1 MYVLTKRVMETKIN
15 TDDIL
20 TTSYLY
26 ALGFKLDKT
35 APEGVYRMKHNRI
48 CDHHIS
54 ITFDIVPSDMGYFG
68 ATYGFFHRNDEYNR
82 ITRKHHFKD
91 SVLTIT
97 EFEAIM
103 LDVFGTPRNV
113 KDVLRHNNI
122 KD

>member
-1 MYVLTKRVMETKIN
+1 MYVLNNRVMDANIN
-15 TDDIL
+15 IDEL
-20 TTSYLY
+20 VTTNYLY
-26 ALGFKLDKT
+26 NLGFRFDET
-35 APEGVYRMKHNRI
+35 APENVHRMKHNRM

-54 ITFDIVPSDMGYFG
+54 ITFEVNAELGFYV

-82 ITRKHHFKD
+82 ITRKYHFKD
-91 SVLTIT
+91 MVLTVV

-103 LDVFGTPRNV
+103 LDVYGNQRNV

>member
-1 MYVLTKRVMETKIN
+1 METKIN
-15 TDDIL
+15 KHDIL

-35 APEGVYRMKHNRI
+35 APEGVYRMKHNRM

-54 ITFDIVPSDMGYFG
+54 ITFEVNAELGFYAPN
-68 ATYGFFHRNDEYNR
+68 YGFFHRNDEYNR
-82 ITRKHHFKD
+82 ITRKYHFKD
-91 SVLTIT
+91 MVLTVI

-103 LDVFGTPRNV
+103 LDVYGNQRNV

-122 KD
+122 ND

>member
-1 MYVLTKRVMETKIN
+1 MYVLNNRVMDTNIN
-15 TDDIL
+15 IDELVTVN
-20 TTSYLY
+20 YLY
-26 ALGFKLDKT
+26 ERGFRFDET
-35 APEGVYRMKHNRI
+35 APENVHRMKHNRM

-54 ITFDIVPSDMGYFG
+54 ITFEVNAELGFFV

-82 ITRKHHFKD
+82 ITRKYHFKD
-91 SVLTIT
+91 MVLTIA

-103 LDVFGTPRNV
+103 LDVFGNPRNV

>member
-1 MYVLTKRVMETKIN
+1 M
-15 TDDIL
+15 
-20 TTSYLY
+20 
-26 ALGFKLDKT
+26 
-35 APEGVYRMKHNRI
+35 

-54 ITFDIVPSDMGYFG
+54 ITFEVNAELGFYV

-82 ITRKHHFKD
+82 ITRKYHFKD
-91 SVLTIT
+91 TVLTVV

-103 LDVFGTPRNV
+103 LDVYGNQRNV